1 MRGAGIFG
9 RCCTCLCVSVCVC
22 LLSLDWQYDDTTTTR
37 TVRRSNGPHFRRL
50 PTGRVVDDGG
60 PPRRCGVVVN
70 VTHFHFGSVKPI
82 GDDWGKPAPEQHPQ
96 QFLSQS
102 PLDQQATATAGSS
115 AAFWV
120 FIFLFFG
127 LFRNQQQHQQQ
138 QQLP

>member
-22 LLSLDWQYDDTTTTR
+22 WLSLDWQYDDTTTTR

-82 GDDWGKPAPEQHPQ
+82 GDDWGKPAPSQQYPQ
-96 QFLSQS
+96 QFLSQP
-102 PLDQQATATAGSS
+102 PLDQQATATAGSPS
-115 AAFWV
+115 AFWV

-127 LFRNQQQHQQQ
+127 LFRYQQQHQHQH
-138 QQLP
+138 